1 MHGVLRFLPKKHLSH
16 FVGVLAHTPLPRPL
30 ASAVIRRFAGAYG
43 INLDEVAHPVEHY
56 RSLGEFFTRDLRPG
70 ARPIEGAFVSPVDA
84 KLRDRGTIRD
94 GRLPQVKGKTYA
106 LRELLGNDD
115 IAPTFEGGHFF
126 NFYLSP
132 RDYHHIHAPVRGQ
145 VARSVHI
152 PGRLWPVNDWSLA
165 SIDDLFA
172 VNERVVT
179 YLKSRYGVVAVVMI
193 GATNVGKMTVTYDSF
208 VTNVP
213 PRAREIRRRDYP
225 SPVTLAA
232 GDRLGTFHMGS
243 SVVVLVRRGI
253 LRDEELLVSAPSDVR
268 MGQRLVST
276 SEA

>member
-1 MHGVLRFLPKKHLSH
+1 MHGLLRFVPKNHFSH
-16 FVGVLAHTPLPRPL
+16 FTGLLAHTRLPRPL
-30 ASAVIRRFAGAYG
+30 VATLIRRFVRAYG
-43 INLDEVAHPVEHY
+43 VNLEEAAHPVDDY
-56 RSLGEFFTRDLRPG
+56 RSLGEFFTRDLIPG
-70 ARPIEGAFVSPVDA
+70 ARPIEGPFVSPVD
-84 KLRDRGTIRD
+84 
-94 GRLPQVKGKTYA
+94 GRLREWGRVAGGRIPQVKGKTYGLA
-106 LRELLGNDD
+106 EFLGGDD
-115 IAPTFEGGHFF
+115 VASTFDGGHFF

-145 VARSVHI
+145 VARSLHV

-179 YLKSRYGVVAVVMI
+179 ILKSRYGVVAIVMI

-213 PRAREIRRRDYP
+213 PRSREVRRRDYP
-225 SPVTLAA
+225 SPVVLAA

-243 SVVVLVRRGI
+243 SVVVLVRKGV
-253 LRDEELLVSAPSDVR
+253 LRDEEVLVASPCDVR
-268 MGQRLVST
+268 MGQRLAST
-276 SEA
+276 PED